1 MISERSSGKTSQTS
15 REEGHC
21 KDDDLSNEK
30 EREGVARPVKVHG
43 GVVVEAEGRLLLAPV
58 RPAISRA
65 ATATK
70 ELRILSFIG

>member
-30 EREGVARPVKVHG
+30 EREGVARPVQVHG
-43 GVVVEAEGRLLLAPV
+43 GVVIEAEGWLLLAPTIA
-58 RPAISRA
+58 PSP
-65 ATATK
+65 TATE
-70 ELRILSFIG
+70 ELGVLSVIV

>member
-43 GVVVEAEGRLLLAPV
+43 GVVVKAEGWLVLTILAVP
-58 RPAISRA
+58 
-65 ATATK
+65 
-70 ELRILSFIG
+70 L